1 MIKVS
6 FIIPTLDRFNLINQ
20 VLKDFSQQKNKNFEI
35 IFIDQS
41 QKINLS
47 RINYRLLKLTNSQI
61 YHIKNQNASLA
72 RNLGINY
79 SSNDYIFLLDDD
91 VRIFDR
97 FFVDKIIY
105 YFSFPSTKIL
115 SCSINKLVS
124 ITKFKHENLR
134 KLSWI
139 DFPLNLKVNI
149 NRYALGRSC
158 ALGFK
163 KNLIKN
169 SGNMDINFYKGA
181 FREETEFLHRLA
193 NKGIYSSYFHNLNV
207 YHNEHK
213 LGGIRA
219 DKKFFSDIKHCFGD
233 LYFFFKSKSIISN
246 HKYLK
251 HFIFKYFFENKKK
264 LFFNPIKIL
273 ILICACFLL
282 LKYIFIPKKNKSIH
296 VKKLL

>member
-1 MIKVS
+1 MAKIS

-35 IFIDQS
+35 IFVDQS

-47 RINYRLLKLTNSQI
+47 KVDLILLKKTNSKI
-61 YHIKNQNASLA
+61 FHIKNQNASLA
-72 RNLGINY
+72 RNLGIDY

-105 YFSFPSTKIL
+105 YFSFPSTKVL
-115 SCSINKLVS
+115 SCSINKLIS
-124 ITKFKHENLR
+124 TREFKHDNLR

-139 DFPLNLKVNI
+139 DFPLNLKINI
-149 NRYALGRSC
+149 NRFGLGRSC

-193 NKGIYSSYFHNLNV
+193 NKGIYTSYFHNLNLHHDE
-207 YHNEHK
+207 YK
-213 LGGIRA
+213 SGGIRA
-219 DKKFFSDIKHCFGD
+219 DKKFFSDLKHCFGD
-233 LYFFFKSKSIISN
+233 LYFFFKSKSVISKR
-246 HKYLK
+246 KYFK
-251 HFIFKYFFENKKK
+251 HFIFKHFFENKKK
-264 LFFNPIKIL
+264 IFFNPVKIL
-273 ILICACFLL
+273 ILISAFFLL
-282 LKYIFIPKKNKSIH
+282 LKIFFVPKKNKYIH
-296 VKKLL
+296 IKKLL

>member
-1 MIKVS
+1 MIKIS

-35 IFIDQS
+35 IFVDQS

-47 RINYRLLKLTNSQI
+47 KIDFNLLKLTNSKI

-79 SSNDYIFLLDDD
+79 STNDYIFILDDD

-105 YFSFPSTKIL
+105 YFSFPSTKVI
-115 SCSINKLVS
+115 SCSINKLIS
-124 ITKFKHENLR
+124 IRKFKYDDLR

-149 NRYALGRSC
+149 NRFALGRSC

-193 NKGIYSSYFHNLNV
+193 NKGAYTSYFHNLNI
-207 YHNEHK
+207 HHDEHK
-213 LGGIRA
+213 SGGIRT
-219 DKKFFSDIKHCFGD
+219 DKKFFSDLKHCFGD
-233 LYFFFKSKSIISN
+233 LYFFFKSKGFISN
-246 HKYLK
+246 RKYLK
-251 HFIFKYFFENKKK
+251 HFIFKHFFENKKK
-264 LFFNPIKIL
+264 IFFNPSKIL
-273 ILICACFLL
+273 ILICAFFLL
-282 LKYIFIPKKNKSIH
+282 LKIFFFPKKNSFIH
-296 VKKLL
+296 VKKLF